1 MERYDPKTI
10 EAKWQRVWEDERA
23 FYVENPPPGEEP
35 DGDFYMLEMLPYPS
49 GHLHMGHVLN
59 YTLGD
64 VVTHFKRRQGLR
76 VLRPMGYDS
85 FGLPAENAAIKEG
98 GHPREI
104 TERNIANIE
113 RQMRR
118 LGWAIDWDRV
128 IAAHD
133 PDYYRWTQWL
143 FLRFLEQGLAY
154 RKAAFVNWCP
164 NDQTVLANEQVVDG
178 RCDRCGAVVEARRM
192 EQWFFRITAYADA
205 LLDDHALIDW
215 PQRTITIQRN
225 WIGRSEGAEL
235 LVRID
240 ELDIDVP
247 VFTTRPD
254 TVFGA
259 TALLLAPEHPLVET
273 IAERSPHGE
282 EMREYARRSGA
293 KRGEERAAAEEKT
306 GVFTGLFAKNP
317 ATEEPIPVWVA
328 DYVLMEYGTGA
339 IMVVPAHDRR
349 DFEFAQRL
357 GLPVRQVVAPADA
370 DEQPPEGA
378 FVEHSDNEVLVNS
391 GQFSGMPAPEGA
403 KAIVEWLGGRG
414 RGQPAVSFRLR
425 DWGFSRQRYWGCPIP
440 VVYCGR
446 CGIVPLPD
454 DELPLLLPEVD
465 DYRPKGKPPLAS
477 NEEWLHT
484 TCPSCGG
491 EATREADTM
500 DTFVDSAWYFL
511 RYCDPHNQEEPFSRR
526 LVDFWAPVDQYVGG
540 IDHATG
546 HLLYSRFFVKVL
558 NELGLLGFREPF
570 QRLFHQG
577 WVRQG
582 GTKMSKSRGNVTAPD
597 ELAELYGADAV
608 RLYILFV
615 GPADQ
620 DMDWTE
626 EGIEGVG
633 RFLRRLWRIV
643 QEAAAGEV
651 GGDGAGDGS
660 GETGPLVRKA
670 HETIAKVTDDI
681 GRRFV
686 FNTPIAAVMELV
698 NELGRDPSAPGAR
711 FAAET
716 AVSLIQ
722 PYAPHIAEELW
733 AALGHERLWEQQWPA
748 ADEAQL
754 RRETFELVIQVNGR
768 VRDRVEASADESDD
782 ELVARAMASPRVRAH
797 LDGKKIR
804 EAIVVPGK
812 LVNLVV

>member
-1 MERYDPKTI
+1 METYDPQAI
-10 EAKWQRVWEDERA
+10 ERKWRRVWEDERA
-23 FYVENPPPGEEP
+23 FYVENPAEAEQP
-35 DGDFYMLEMLPYPS
+35 DGEFYMLEMLPYPS

-64 VVTHFKRRQGLR
+64 VVTHFKRRHGLR

-85 FGLPAENAAIKEG
+85 FGLPAENAAIREA

-104 TERNIANIE
+104 TQRNIENIE

-143 FLRFLEQGLAY
+143 FLRFLERDLAY
-154 RKAAFVNWCP
+154 RKEAPVNWCP
-164 NDQTVLANEQVVDG
+164 VDQTVLANEQVING
-178 RCDRCGAVVEARRM
+178 RCERCGSLVEARKM

-205 LLDDHALIDW
+205 LLHDHRLLDW
-215 PQRTITIQRN
+215 PERTITIQRN

-235 LVRID
+235 IFRIE
-240 ELDIDVP
+240 ELDVDVE

-259 TALLLAPEHPLVET
+259 TFFVLAPEHPLVDRL
-273 IAERSPHGE
+273 AERSPHADE
-282 EMREYARRSGA
+282 LREYVRRTSA

-306 GVFTGLFAKNP
+306 GVFTGFYAVNP
-317 ATEEPIPVWVA
+317 ATDERVPVWVA
-328 DYVLMEYGTGA
+328 DYVLMEYGSGA
-339 IMVVPAHDRR
+339 IMAVPGHDER
-349 DFEFAQRL
+349 DREFAQRFE
-357 GLPVRQVVAPADA
+357 LPVREVV
-370 DEQPPEGA
+370 DEERG
-378 FVEHSDNEVLVNS
+378 VLIES
-391 GQFSGMPAPEGA
+391 GQFSGLPVEEA
-403 KAIVEWLGGRG
+403 KRAIVEWLASRGRG
-414 RGQPAVSFRLR
+414 RPAVSFRLR

-440 VVYCGR
+440 VVYCGS
-446 CGIVPLPD
+446 CGIVPVPD
-454 DELPLLLPEVD
+454 DELPVLLPEVE

-477 NEEWLHT
+477 NEEWLRVP
-484 TCPSCGG
+484 CPSCGG
-491 EATREADTM
+491 QGTREADTM

-511 RYCDPHNQEEPFSRR
+511 RYCDPHNQHEPFSRR
-526 LVDFWAPVDQYVGG
+526 LADFWAPVDQYIGG

-546 HLLYSRFFVKVL
+546 HLLYSRFFVKVM
-558 NELGLLGFREPF
+558 NELGMVGFREPF

-597 ELAELYGADAV
+597 QLAEMYGADAV

-643 QEAAAGEV
+643 HEARDASATGNA
-651 GGDGAGDGS
+651 GGDH
-660 GETGPLVRKA
+660 GPSTLSRKA
-670 HETIAKVTDDI
+670 NETIAKATDDI

-698 NELGRDPSAPGAR
+698 NELGRDRLAPGAR

-733 AALGHERLWEQQWPA
+733 AALGHERLWEQPWPV

-768 VRDRVEASADESDD
+768 VRDRVQASADESED
-782 ELVARAMASPRVRAH
+782 ELVARAKSSPRVQAH
-797 LDGKKIR
+797 LDGKEIR
-804 EAIVVPGK
+804 QAIVVPGK